1 MRHSRHNSRDITN
14 RPNSMSR
21 SRSASKNRV
30 DDTDVTVVL
39 TDSFMMK
46 QKVDDVASKL
56 GRQTLNRASN
66 DLN

>member
-56 GRQTLNRASN
+56 GR
-66 DLN
+66 